1 MKMRKYMILSLFLLL
16 SFSLWGCSSSA
27 SEEETESETESTQEE
42 TTTKASPIEV
52 LQFVGEY
59 RDFGDYSCMYMEPD
73 GDYLK
78 IKIIFSNEDKS
89 YFNLWEMTATVDA
102 SATHI
107 SYANA
112 KKTNYNQQDDG
123 TYKKTVIYTNGSGS
137 FTNEVV
143 DDVRVCTWHGNMDAD
158 KSYNVK
164 YVYAFTS
171 ASSKL
176 QEFLTIISANDE
188 NASTENGET
197 TSE

>member
-1 MKMRKYMILSLFLLL
+1 M
-16 SFSLWGCSSSA
+16 
-27 SEEETESETESTQEE
+27 
-42 TTTKASPIEV
+42 
-52 LQFVGEY
+52 
-59 RDFGDYSCMYMEPD
+59 
-73 GDYLK
+73 
-78 IKIIFSNEDKS
+78 
-89 YFNLWEMTATVDA
+89 DA

-188 NASTENGET
+188 NASTESGET